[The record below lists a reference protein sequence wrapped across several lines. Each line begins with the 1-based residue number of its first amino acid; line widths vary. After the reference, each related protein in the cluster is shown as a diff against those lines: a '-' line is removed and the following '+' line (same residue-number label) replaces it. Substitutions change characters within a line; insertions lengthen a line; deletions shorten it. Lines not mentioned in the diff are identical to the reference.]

1 MPFEWDERKRRTNL
15 EKHGVDFAAAAKV
28 FEDPNLLE
36 RLDRQQDYG
45 EPRFQAIGVV
55 GDVVLFIA
63 YTLRS
68 GKIRIISAR
77 RATGNE
83 RKRYV
88 KAQGR

>member
-15 EKHGVDFAAAAKV
+15 EKHGVDFAAATKV

-36 RLDRQQDYG
+36 RLDRQRDYG
-45 EPRFQAIGVV
+45 EPRFQAIGVA
-55 GDVVLFIA
+55 GDVVLFVA

-77 RATGNE
+77 RATRNE

-88 KAQGR
+88 QAQGR